1 MVRFDPLSQAME
13 RQRGAKPNCRV
24 IRRDVHAE
32 LLDVHACQFGLTFL
46 ICQTKLTWQIATP
59 EQVKDLRGA
68 RSAGAPPRPCAEP
81 IRVQQRA
88 SNTGVIMVP
97 GHSAIALTM
106 NTYSHVAPEVSREA
120 AERMARMLWLDVGE
134 DRVADEES

>member
-1 MVRFDPLSQAME
+1 ME
-13 RQRGAKPNCRV
+13 RQRGSKPNCRV

-59 EQVKDLRGA
+59 EQVKDLWGA
-68 RSAGAPPRPCAEP
+68 PSAGAPPRPCAEP
-81 IRVQQRA
+81 IRVQQQA
-88 SNTGVIMVP
+88 SNTGVIMVL

>member
-1 MVRFDPLSQAME
+1 M
-13 RQRGAKPNCRV
+13 
-24 IRRDVHAE
+24 
-32 LLDVHACQFGLTFL
+32 

-59 EQVKDLRGA
+59 EQVKDLWGA
-68 RSAGAPPRPCAEP
+68 PSAGAPPRPCAEP
-81 IRVQQRA
+81 IRVQQQA